1 MENHNLILCH
11 LLKNIS
17 VELAYMFWMSIP
29 KHLSVLL
36 DIKSSMNLKVL
47 KLRETHNSIE
57 NVDGEEMRAQ
67 PKEGKTKLKKEERK
81 WIR

>member
-47 KLRETHNSIE
+47 KLKAEIDYSVNW
-57 NVDGEEMRAQ
+57 NVVSEIAYDNFISLIPFLIDA
-67 PKEGKTKLKKEERK
+67 
-81 WIR
+81 